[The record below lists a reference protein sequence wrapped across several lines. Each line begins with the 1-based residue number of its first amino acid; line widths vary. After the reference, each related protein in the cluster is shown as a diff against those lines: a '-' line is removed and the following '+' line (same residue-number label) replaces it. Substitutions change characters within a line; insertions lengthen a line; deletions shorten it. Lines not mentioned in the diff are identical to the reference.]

1 MANIITASR
10 ILAVFAMVFAEVPS
24 PAFWVLYAWC
34 GLSDMVDGSIARKL
48 GRQSDFGAKL
58 DSAADTAFAVAC
70 LLKILPVFQLP
81 AWLIVW
87 IAAIALCKAT
97 AYISGL
103 VKHGKLIALHTI
115 ANKAAGLLVF
125 ASVPAILLTGTAL
138 ASIPACAVATFAAV
152 QEGHLIRTN
161 QLDGLS

>member
-10 ILAVFAMVFAEVPS
+10 ILAAFAMVFTEVPS

-58 DSAADTAFAVAC
+58 DSAADTAFAAAC
-70 LLKILPVFQLP
+70 LLKILPAIQLP
-81 AWLIVW
+81 IWLIVW
-87 IAAIALCKAT
+87 IAAIALCKVA
-97 AYISGL
+97 ACISGL
-103 VKHGKLIALHTI
+103 AMHGKPIALHTK
-115 ANKAAGLLVF
+115 ANKAAGFLIF
-125 ASVPAILLTGTAL
+125 ASIPAIVLTGSAL
-138 ASIPACAVATFAAV
+138 AAIPACAVATFAAI

-161 QLDGLS
+161 QLDSLL

>member
-10 ILAVFAMVFAEVPS
+10 MLAALAMVFVEVPS
-24 PAFWVLYAWC
+24 PAFWVLYTWC
-34 GLSDMVDGSIARKL
+34 GLSDMADGAIARRL
-48 GRQSDFGAKL
+48 GKQSGLGAKL
-58 DSAADTAFAVAC
+58 DSAADAAFAAVC

-87 IAAIALCKAT
+87 IAAIALCKVA
-97 AYISGL
+97 ACISGL
-103 VKHGKLIALHTI
+103 AMHGKPIALHTK
-115 ANKAAGLLVF
+115 ANKAAGFLIF
-125 ASVPAILLTGTAL
+125 ASIPAIVLTGSAL

-161 QLDGLS
+161 QLDNLV